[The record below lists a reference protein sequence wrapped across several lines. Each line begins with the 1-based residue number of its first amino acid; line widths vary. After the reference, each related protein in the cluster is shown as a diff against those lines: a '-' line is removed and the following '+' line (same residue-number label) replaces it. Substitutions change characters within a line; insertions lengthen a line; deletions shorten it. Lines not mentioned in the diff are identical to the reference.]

1 MKKTIMKSLVVT
13 FISSLLLLGMS
24 FVYSFFGGLDS
35 NIKVLQIIDEL
46 LTYPMVNIFG
56 AGYSEG
62 NYSALITALQIFII
76 IWGISFCIYNI
87 VRLVKRRSYE

>member
-1 MKKTIMKSLVVT
+1 MKSLVVT